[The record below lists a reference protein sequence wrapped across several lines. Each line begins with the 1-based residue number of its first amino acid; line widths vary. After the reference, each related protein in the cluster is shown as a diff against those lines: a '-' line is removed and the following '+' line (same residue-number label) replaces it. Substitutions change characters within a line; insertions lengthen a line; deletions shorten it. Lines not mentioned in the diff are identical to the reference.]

1 MLSFKEI
8 QTYLVLGYGAI
19 VLKIATKSICKVTFK
34 QKPWKEII
42 EQGKEVSKQSSWK
55 KQLENWVKFEFL
67 SKSWLQ
73 DIVKKWTDRENLAA
87 K

>member
-42 EQGKEVSKQSSWK
+42 EPGKEVSKQSSWK
-55 KQLENWVKFEFL
+55 KN
-67 SKSWLQ
+67 
-73 DIVKKWTDRENLAA
+73 
-87 K
+87 

>member
-1 MLSFKEI
+1 MMLSFKEI

-42 EQGKEVSKQSSWK
+42 EQGKEVS
-55 KQLENWVKFEFL
+55 NRA
-67 SKSWLQ
+67 
-73 DIVKKWTDRENLAA
+73 RERKN
-87 K
+87 

>member
-1 MLSFKEI
+1 MMLSFKEI

-42 EQGKEVSKQSSWK
+42 EQGKEVS
-55 KQLENWVKFEFL
+55 NRA
-67 SKSWLQ
+67 
-73 DIVKKWTDRENLAA
+73 RERKNQRTE
-87 K
+87 